1 MYFVFYSNIH
11 INASIT
17 QALILNTET
26 NDSVITNN
34 LTFIRLYSK
43 ISYPTIYYMLDIGIE
58 DIDSDE
64 DFASLLRYLED
75 NFYGELFD
83 MENRPIQFS
92 PQVKINNNDPINIS
106 SISKADDKENAL
118 NVIGTDILGNI
129 LEISIYYNT
138 LTLPNCYKDAYLQY
152 LYPIQNVESIRF
164 DNFDKLLFADYPN
177 LSKVNFIL
185 GDFLIENIDY
195 LQKNI
200 QDLINRNIEVNLY
213 VVDYVY
219 DDIPDLFLMLF
230 ANIYVWYDSVCRFK
244 KSTKRM
250 ASQKNYF
257 LVYSTETL
265 QELETLSNIDEIYP
279 LYYNNIDFVEDYLSF
294 RKEELLSIGI
304 SGRNILMNQYVNSN
318 FFGELSI
325 YPNGNV
331 FSCKNGE
338 PLGNI
343 YRDLVKDMLM
353 KEFCQTRYW
362 FMTRNNLSICRDCI
376 FNTICPPITSTASV
390 ISSVTISL
398 STFLKLIVLLVLP
411 VANSN
416 FKSSYSNPSICTT

>member
-230 ANIYVWYDSVCRFK
+230 ANIYVWYDSFSRFK

-376 FNTICPPITSTASV
+376 FNTICPPITSNE
-390 ISSVTISL
+390 L
-398 STFLKLIVLLVLP
+398 YMNKW
-411 VANSN
+411 N
-416 FKSSYSNPSICTT
+416 FCS

>member
-92 PQVKINNNDPINIS
+92 PQVKINNNDSINIS

-376 FNTICPPITSTASV
+376 FNTICPPITSNE
-390 ISSVTISL
+390 L
-398 STFLKLIVLLVLP
+398 YMNKW
-411 VANSN
+411 N
-416 FKSSYSNPSICTT
+416 FCS

>member
-338 PLGNI
+338 SLGNI

-376 FNTICPPITSTASV
+376 FNTICPPITSNE
-390 ISSVTISL
+390 L
-398 STFLKLIVLLVLP
+398 YMNKW
-411 VANSN
+411 N
-416 FKSSYSNPSICTT
+416 FCS

>member
-11 INASIT
+11 INASTT

-43 ISYPTIYYMLDIGIE
+43 VSYPTIYYMLDIGIE

-83 MENRPIQFS
+83 TENRPIQFS

-106 SISKADDKENAL
+106 CISKAEDNENAL

-129 LEISIYYNT
+129 LENSIYYNT

-152 LYPIQNVESIRF
+152 LYPIQNVKSIRF

-200 QDLINRNIEVNLY
+200 QDLINKNIQVDLY

-219 DDIPDLFLMLF
+219 NDIPDFFLRLF
-230 ANIYVWYDSVCRFK
+230 ANIYVWYDSVCRLK

-257 LVYSTETL
+257 LVYFTETL

-279 LYYNNIDFVEDYLSF
+279 LYNNNIDFVEDYLSF

-304 SGRNILMNQYVNSN
+304 SGRNILMNQYLNSN
-318 FFGELSI
+318 FFGELSV
-325 YPNGNV
+325 YPNGDV

-338 PLGNI
+338 SLGNI
-343 YRDLVKDMLM
+343 SRDLLKNMLM

-376 FNTICPPITSTASV
+376 FNTICPPITSNE
-390 ISSVTISL
+390 L
-398 STFLKLIVLLVLP
+398 YMNKW
-411 VANSN
+411 N
-416 FKSSYSNPSICTT
+416 FCS

>member
-376 FNTICPPITSTASV
+376 FNTICPPITSNE
-390 ISSVTISL
+390 L
-398 STFLKLIVLLVLP
+398 YMNKW
-411 VANSN
+411 N
-416 FKSSYSNPSICTT
+416 FCS

>member
-343 YRDLVKDMLM
+343 YRDLVK
-353 KEFCQTRYW
+353 
-362 FMTRNNLSICRDCI
+362 IC
-376 FNTICPPITSTASV
+376 
-390 ISSVTISL
+390 
-398 STFLKLIVLLVLP
+398 
-411 VANSN
+411 
-416 FKSSYSNPSICTT
+416 

>member
-1 MYFVFYSNIH
+1 MVRLV
-11 INASIT
+11 
-17 QALILNTET
+17 AL
-26 NDSVITNN
+26 VH
-34 LTFIRLYSK
+34 
-43 ISYPTIYYMLDIGIE
+43 
-58 DIDSDE
+58 
-64 DFASLLRYLED
+64 
-75 NFYGELFD
+75 
-83 MENRPIQFS
+83 
-92 PQVKINNNDPINIS
+92 
-106 SISKADDKENAL
+106 
-118 NVIGTDILGNI
+118 
-129 LEISIYYNT
+129 
-138 LTLPNCYKDAYLQY
+138 
-152 LYPIQNVESIRF
+152 
-164 DNFDKLLFADYPN
+164 
-177 LSKVNFIL
+177 
-185 GDFLIENIDY
+185 FLIENIDY

-376 FNTICPPITSTASV
+376 FNTICPPITSNE
-390 ISSVTISL
+390 L
-398 STFLKLIVLLVLP
+398 YMNKW
-411 VANSN
+411 N
-416 FKSSYSNPSICTT
+416 FCS